1 MRAGLLRIRYW
12 AVDASTGSRTELLA
26 ESVQRPDGGYD
37 QVFSADP
44 RAIDA
49 VLEMHAEGDRWIEVR
64 ARRVPPGPPRLLP
77 VSGEI

>member
-12 AVDASTGSRTELLA
+12 AVDASNGSRSELIA
-26 ESVQRPDGGYD
+26 ESMQRPDGGYD

-49 VLEMHAEGDRWIEVR
+49 VLEMRADGDRWSEVR
-64 ARRVPPGPPRLLP
+64 SRRVPPGPPRLLP
-77 VSGEI
+77 ASGEI